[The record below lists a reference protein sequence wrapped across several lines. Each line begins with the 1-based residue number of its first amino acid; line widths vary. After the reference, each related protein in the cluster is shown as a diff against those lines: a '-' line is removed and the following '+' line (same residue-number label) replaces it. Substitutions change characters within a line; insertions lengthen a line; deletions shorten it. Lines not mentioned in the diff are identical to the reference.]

1 MCSAFSVSS
10 VSNRMTP
17 MNRWGLGVACLVG
30 ISVASVAS
38 QDHIAALGITQTR
51 AKEAIFDSFMANTL
65 SLAGKAE
72 VFKAASPQMRATM
85 VTAIATM
92 GKAFVES
99 ADFKQRYSDHREANG
114 PDPLPPE
121 QTVDQIYKK
130 QRDDY
135 EKQVEGIRAMYDEIT
150 PEQRKTLE
158 AGFVEM
164 RAKFDEIEKEGRA
177 DLEASLR
184 SQRGPLVAAHDAAT
198 KEFEKVF
205 PSDPKLLV
213 ANRLRAFL
221 EVSRDVNFNAQLT
234 DKNGKK
240 VFADPALEAKP
251 AEWKMLFRAG
261 KPATDAARAFAQ
273 KWLAELEGKG

>member
-1 MCSAFSVSS
+1 MIRSLIAIAV
-10 VSNRMTP
+10 
-17 MNRWGLGVACLVG
+17 GVTVG
-30 ISVASVAS
+30 AATVAT

-51 AKEAIFDSFMANTL
+51 AKEAVFDSFMANTL
-65 SLAGKAE
+65 SLAGKAD
-72 VFKAASPQMRATM
+72 VFKAATPQMRATM
-85 VTAIATM
+85 VTAIATL
-92 GKAFVES
+92 GRAFVES

-114 PDPLPPE
+114 PDPLPAE
-121 QTVDQIYKK
+121 QTVEQIYKK

-135 EKQVEGIRAMYDEIT
+135 EKQVEGIRALYNEIT

-164 RAKFDEIEKEGRA
+164 RAKFDEIEKEGRVE
-177 DLEASLR
+177 LEASLK
-184 SQRGPLVAAHDAAT
+184 SQRAPLVQAHDAAV

-205 PSDPKLLV
+205 PSDSKLLV
-213 ANRLRAFL
+213 ANRLRTFL
-221 EVSRDVNFNAQLT
+221 ELSRDINFNAQLT
-234 DKNGKK
+234 EKNGKK

>member
-1 MCSAFSVSS
+1 MLRHTRSVLAVSAAIALTGISLVGQDHLAS
-10 VSNRMTP
+10 
-17 MNRWGLGVACLVG
+17 LGV
-30 ISVASVAS
+30 
-38 QDHIAALGITQTR
+38 TQNR

-65 SLAGKAE
+65 SLAGKAD
-72 VFKAASPQMRATM
+72 VFKAATPQMRATM
-85 VTAIATM
+85 VTAIATL
-92 GKAFVES
+92 GRAFVES

-114 PDPLPPE
+114 PDPLPAE
-121 QTVDQIYKK
+121 QTVESIYKK

-135 EKQVEGIRAMYDEIT
+135 EKQVEGIRALYDEIT

-164 RAKFDEIEKEGRA
+164 RAKFDEIEKDGRA
-177 DLEASLR
+177 ELEASLK
-184 SQRGPLVAAHDAAT
+184 SQRAPLVQAHDAAV
-198 KEFEKVF
+198 KDFEKVF
-205 PSDPKLLV
+205 PSDSKQLI
-213 ANRLRAFL
+213 ANRLRTFL
-221 EVSRDVNFNAQLT
+221 ELSRDINFNAQLT

-240 VFADPALEAKP
+240 VFADPSLEARP

>member
-1 MCSAFSVSS
+1 MKRLAI
-10 VSNRMTP
+10 
-17 MNRWGLGVACLVG
+17 GVVCLVG
-30 ISVASVAS
+30 VGVATVAT
-38 QDHIAALGITQTR
+38 QDHIAALGITPTR
-51 AKEAIFDSFMANTL
+51 AKEAVFDSFMANKI
-65 SLAGKAE
+65 SIAGKAE

-92 GKAFVES
+92 GRAFVES

-114 PDPLPPE
+114 PDPLPPA
-121 QTVDQIYKK
+121 QTVEQIYKK

-135 EKQVEGIRAMYDEIT
+135 EQQVAGIRAMYDQIT
-150 PEQRKTLE
+150 EAQRKTLE
-158 AGFVEM
+158 VGFDEM
-164 RAKFDEIEKEGRA
+164 RAKFDVIEKEGRA
-177 DLEASLR
+177 DLEASLK
-184 SQRGPLVAAHDAAT
+184 SQRGPLVAAHDAAM

-205 PSDPKLLV
+205 PADPKLLV
-213 ANRLRAFL
+213 ANRLKTFL
-221 EVSRDVNFNAQLT
+221 EVSKDVNFSAQLVE
-234 DKNGKK
+234 KNGKK